1 MSKLKKVLLGVVV
14 FMVLGVA
21 IKVYN
26 TPGGL
31 EGVKAEQAAKQEQAG
46 QKQAELQGAI
56 ETAIRGKVK
65 TSKAYG
71 DYALEFADLDK
82 GKCSVNLTYD
92 KGPMTRGEAELICK
106 AAVLGALEAYQAQGV
121 QPARA
126 MLRVRARVYT
136 AAQGVTGQDQVN
148 VYGVASYNYDNDQI
162 EWTPEN

>member
-14 FMVLGVA
+14 FMALGVA
-21 IKVYN
+21 VKVYN

-31 EGVKAEQAAKQEQAG
+31 EGIKAEQTAKQEQAG
-46 QKQAELQGAI
+46 QKQADLRQAV
-56 ETAIRGKVK
+56 ETAVRDKVK

-71 DYALEFADLDK
+71 DYVLEFADLDK
-82 GKCSVNLTYD
+82 GKCSVNLTYA
-92 KGPMTRGEAELICK
+92 KGPMARGEAELICK
-106 AAVLGALEAYQAQGV
+106 AAVLGALEAYQTQGV
-121 QPARA
+121 QPARD

-148 VYGVASYNYDNDQI
+148 VYGVANYDYNNDQI